1 VTARPVLTLAG
12 LLLAATLVGGAGV
25 GGAGVGGA
33 GVGGAGQHG
42 SLPLPPAPPDHL
54 AVAEDAPVPDADAR
68 APVPT
73 LVQGAKVSLEMYRAS
88 RFDPSLGFAPGS
100 RFQTAED
107 RKPIQTP
114 GVSVRIPLK

>member
-1 VTARPVLTLAG
+1 VTARPMLTFGG
-12 LLLAATLVGGAGV
+12 LLLTATL
-25 GGAGVGGA
+25 VGGA

-42 SLPLPPAPPDHL
+42 SLPLPPMPPDHL
-54 AVAEDAPVPDADAR
+54 AVTEDAPVPDADAR
-68 APVPT
+68 APAPT
-73 LVQGAKVSLEMYRAS
+73 QVQGAKVSLEMYRAS

>member
-1 VTARPVLTLAG
+1 MTARSALTFAG
-12 LLLAATLVGGAGV
+12 LLLGATLVGAAGV
-25 GGAGVGGA
+25 GGAA
-33 GVGGAGQHG
+33 DHG
-42 SLPLPPAPPDHL
+42 SLPLPPVPPDRL
-54 AVAEDAPVPDADAR
+54 TMAEDAPVPDTDVR
-68 APVPT
+68 APASIQA
-73 LVQGAKVSLEMYRAS
+73 QGAKVSLEMYRAS